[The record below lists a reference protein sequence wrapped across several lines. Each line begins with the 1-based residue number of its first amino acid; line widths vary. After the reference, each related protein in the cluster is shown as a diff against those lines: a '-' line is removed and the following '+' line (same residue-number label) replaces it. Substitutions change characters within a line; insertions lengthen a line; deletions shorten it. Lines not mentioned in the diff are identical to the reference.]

1 MLDAFYQSIVIFF
14 ISYGVYNDMDVGL
27 WQCGTTVITASLFVM
42 CLHLAIETK
51 SWVRLLLSF
60 FFLND
65 TVNFFQTIVHWTSM
79 VLSILFFFAFVL
91 VYNSFCITC
100 FGLQNPFWVIQHTM
114 GSTEYW
120 LIILLTSIT
129 ALLPR

>member
-60 FFLND
+60 YS
-65 TVNFFQTIVHWTSM
+65 T
-79 VLSILFFFAFVL
+79 FFFYITLLISFRRLCIGLQWCYRFSFSLHLSWFTTAFASLVL
-91 VYNSFCITC
+91 VCKIH
-100 FGLQNPFWVIQHTM
+100 FG
-114 GSTEYW
+114 
-120 LIILLTSIT
+120 
-129 ALLPR
+129 